1 MAEYLIDGVK
11 LEELEPISTI
21 TEDSIFLVG
30 INKTCRIINLRNL
43 RSAFRYTS
51 GITDKANVFY
61 DAAYIDQVVNDI
73 NKATDQIN
81 QDITQLDNKVTQ
93 EIQNLNQRFEQLST
107 SLTDKVNNMINE
119 AIDNINKKM
128 EQLTAQINEKLQEF
142 EDMKDSIVLKS
153 TKINTVLPYGSW
165 VEGDEL
171 PFTITIQVNGVTAT
185 NNVEIVLPGSANPDQ
200 VDAWCSAAVVHG
212 TQAENSVTLKGYGTV
227 PEIDIPIE
235 VIIRKDI

>member
-1 MAEYLIDGVK
+1 MAEFLIDGVK

-30 INKTCRIINLRNL
+30 INKTCRIIDLKNL
-43 RSAFRYTS
+43 RSSFRYNSTV
-51 GITDKANVFY
+51 TDKSNVFY
-61 DAAYIDQVVNDI
+61 DAAYIDNALNQKDNEIDDI
-73 NKATDQIN
+73 H

-119 AIDNINKKM
+119 AIENINNKM
-128 EQLTAQINEKLQEF
+128 DQLTQQINNKLQEF
-142 EDMKDSIVLKS
+142 EDMKSSIVLKS
-153 TKINTVLPYGSW
+153 TKINTVLPFGSW

-171 PFTITIQVNGVTAT
+171 PFTITVQANGVTAN

-200 VDAWCSAAVVHG
+200 VDAWCSASVVHG

-235 VIIRKDI
+235 IIIRKDI